1 MVVILPGWNT
11 GSIDVYI
18 PLRSADEP
26 NLLPPVWWKSSAST
40 TPMWRLNAS
49 EWTLLMALWQSPQ
62 QIQARLPQ
70 RGSPIIYVTEPTL
83 SDHGRHR
90 HVWLCTLQGSDWCN
104 LLKCNFSVV
113 STQKEAAKND
123 PYFRNLFYMFLFH
136 CINSPCSCALRIWL
150 FIPRMLREK

>member
-1 MVVILPGWNT
+1 MTDWMVVILPGWNT

-62 QIQARLPQ
+62 QIRARLPQ

-90 HVWLCTLQGSDWCN
+90 MFGFVLCKALTDATCWN
-104 LLKCNFSVV
+104 AIFLLFQHRRKQRKTILILEISFICFCSIA
-113 STQKEAAKND
+113 STH
-123 PYFRNLFYMFLFH
+123 R
-136 CINSPCSCALRIWL
+136 ALVPWEFGCL
-150 FIPRMLREK
+150 YREC